1 MADEPTKEPST
12 PPLSVD
18 MCDSHTVRDAQL
30 VVSCFYG
37 SWRHTG
43 LGPTLVHRPTDP
55 PLLFPSEQLEPPAE
69 DMKDCLETAVR
80 FAQRL
85 ILGPALDT
93 VTSLL
98 APPAD
103 HPAVRRAL
111 KEEVAGLKLRLFVDW
126 RLPMQVFGFHPPAG
140 GEYGAL
146 FEDVLFINQWLSVSV
161 GLLQSVCCSRVQAVT
176 TLADTLAARSDRPE
190 AYERHLFWTAI
201 SIAEELVHVLKYKVR
216 CEHGQLRSN
225 RSTGTENPAGHCDGE
240 PGLAAVRG
248 RARLRASHHLR

>member
-1 MADEPTKEPST
+1 MLGTFGAVGPVKATQSQAENGVAVLRTRWPSIAGCRGASESGPLSQLESTSDHCAVPSTSHPLIYLRFYSATRPVASQLASSLGMSDEPTNQPTSPLRTST
-12 PPLSVD
+12 DV
-18 MCDSHTVRDAQL
+18 CDSHTSLDPHP

-43 LGPTLVHRPTDP
+43 LGPTLVHRQTDP

-140 GEYGAL
+140 GEYGAM
-146 FEDVLFINQWLSVSV
+146 FEDVLFINQWVSVSV
-161 GLLQSVCCSRVQAVT
+161 GLL
-176 TLADTLAARSDRPE
+176 
-190 AYERHLFWTAI
+190 
-201 SIAEELVHVLKYKVR
+201 
-216 CEHGQLRSN
+216 
-225 RSTGTENPAGHCDGE
+225 
-240 PGLAAVRG
+240 
-248 RARLRASHHLR
+248 